1 MNTTSS
7 LLVPCILKS
16 QRTNRRI
23 YANACA
29 ISPSLAWLTPHTCW
43 VPQHTGSAI
52 QIRAIVKQQ
61 GTLQVRT
68 AGFVPM
74 RQCSSA
80 HANVDACGAAFAE
93 YLQQAVISQVCRV
106 MRQTMFTQVVQTRAN
121 GLAADACGQYPEQ
134 SLCLHSM

>member
-1 MNTTSS
+1 
-7 LLVPCILKS
+7 
-16 QRTNRRI
+16 
-23 YANACA
+23 
-29 ISPSLAWLTPHTCW
+29 
-43 VPQHTGSAI
+43 
-52 QIRAIVKQQ
+52 
-61 GTLQVRT
+61 
-68 AGFVPM
+68 M

-121 GLAADACGQYPEQ
+121 GLAADACGPYPEQ